1 MGLFALVAVIG
12 FYFSEAIPIKGC
24 SDHYEYCGQWAKNHY
39 CDLDDYRPYMKLVC
53 PYSCGVCDDFFSGY
67 SSSGEATFDNTVENT
82 GRRHESLPE
91 IDTDLVDLGSA
102 FQQSSKETHYNNES
116 WRLSG
121 SGDQPLFPVSAVTEG
136 ESQFEGDSS
145 DAQDR
150 SIDQQVSASGSGV
163 GRTGAHFWT
172 VVRIEPNRINTGSD
186 RELRITRRS
195 EKSFIQES
203 TRNRDAES
211 GSGTQTSGEMV
222 SQEKK
227 VVVENSSRADGSS
240 VVHPNQR
247 TEFLVTGSSDEDNLS
262 GEDDSPFDNSSAGS
276 EFDSGCSSGDG
287 CYESETV
294 EEEDS
299 GESISRSVIAK
310 AEGEHDISSG
320 SAEISGDSWGHPHF
334 DILAGPYEDKT
345 VNLSNAASN
354 SSGSGS
360 TSELGN
366 ALHDIEDAIFD
377 TGIPL
382 KIAPNFSISNS
393 GRSNFQQQDVYMS
406 GSGSDDT
413 MKVEK
418 AQLNS
423 TPKQHRKIQLIEK
436 MMRLGKLHAVKISHV
451 TTVGATGRD
460 QVPEL
465 GNDDSLL
472 QSDLGQGRKVSFV
485 LNQDFHNGYDNENS
499 AAYNILASNVKKE
512 VERALGSDAIVSEI
526 SFSEVREPAHGP
538 RFSKVLTSLK
548 LLGDVTELEK
558 MVKKGSIN
566 NLIVDKN
573 FFHAN

>member
-1 MGLFALVAVIG
+1 
-12 FYFSEAIPIKGC
+12 
-24 SDHYEYCGQWAKNHY
+24 
-39 CDLDDYRPYMKLVC
+39 
-53 PYSCGVCDDFFSGY
+53 
-67 SSSGEATFDNTVENT
+67 
-82 GRRHESLPE
+82 
-91 IDTDLVDLGSA
+91 
-102 FQQSSKETHYNNES
+102 
-116 WRLSG
+116 
-121 SGDQPLFPVSAVTEG
+121 
-136 ESQFEGDSS
+136 
-145 DAQDR
+145 
-150 SIDQQVSASGSGV
+150 
-163 GRTGAHFWT
+163 
-172 VVRIEPNRINTGSD
+172 
-186 RELRITRRS
+186 
-195 EKSFIQES
+195 
-203 TRNRDAES
+203 
-211 GSGTQTSGEMV
+211 MV

-247 TEFLVTGSSDEDNLS
+247 SEFLVTGSSDEDNLS

-393 GRSNFQQQDVYMS
+393 GRSNFQQQDAYMS

-436 MMRLGKLHAVKISHV
+436 MMRLGKLQAVKISHV

-460 QVPEL
+460 RVPEL
-465 GNDDSLL
+465 GIDDSLL
-472 QSDLGQGRKVSFV
+472 QSDLGMCC
-485 LNQDFHNGYDNENS
+485 N
-499 AAYNILASNVKKE
+499 
-512 VERALGSDAIVSEI
+512 
-526 SFSEVREPAHGP
+526 PP
-538 RFSKVLTSLK
+538 
-548 LLGDVTELEK
+548 
-558 MVKKGSIN
+558 
-566 NLIVDKN
+566 
-573 FFHAN
+573 